1 MIHTTQIVNEKDTA
15 ASHLLKYRVAKTDE
29 VPTIAENL
37 IKPFALDIIKRMLDD
52 KSAKHLSTVPLSND
66 TVSCRIHDL
75 ASYVKQEL
83 IAGLQEKPFALQ
95 LDESTNIAGLAILL
109 GQRRLQYNCGWGD
122 SGYARKF
129 YNRFHIN
136 ARLYGHLL
144 CANTDH

>member
-1 MIHTTQIVNEKDTA
+1 
-15 ASHLLKYRVAKTDE
+15 
-29 VPTIAENL
+29 
-37 IKPFALDIIKRMLDD
+37 MLDD

-109 GQRRLQYNCGWGD
+109 DRFRPSTPFCGSEAAD
-122 SGYARKF
+122 YKRHQF
-129 YNRFHIN
+129 NN
-136 ARLYGHLL
+136 
-144 CANTDH
+144 NVQTDGFSE